1 MVSRSVIVSLPA
13 ICVARTPYRGLLT
26 RRLSIAFMLAC
37 QRNETTLIL
46 SWLESAFKLD
56 LKIPT
61 HTFPREILHFILHY
75 YTHLLPMV
83 R

>member
-1 MVSRSVIVSLPA
+1 MPILAGKRERRKSFMTRLEGKIVNY
-13 ICVARTPYRGLLT
+13 IRW
-26 RRLSIAFMLAC
+26 LAC